1 MNGRG
6 WGSMRQVSV
15 VMALGVACVVG
26 DIGWAPGVPPTSVS
40 ARSRFP
46 RTAGSPVSGVP
57 AVTVRQPSVAPITT
71 PPPETTPQPG
81 LALPYRMTAFDIQDL
96 GPDDLPY
103 ADTRIPSTGP
113 PPLHD
118 RDGLPIKVVDKRRHY
133 SPSGLAQFGLRYEDA
148 YRRTRDPAH
157 LEIAR
162 KALGKL
168 MDLGIEAN
176 GGLFIPYRFDF
187 AMHGIDN
194 EVMRA
199 PWYSAMAQGLA
210 LSLAIRLHRD
220 TEEAGFRDD
229 ADRLFAS
236 FLTVRRGPDP
246 WVTYIDDGFLWLE
259 EYPEPTT
266 PSDHTA
272 NGFNFAVFGIYD
284 YYQATREPAALRI
297 LRASLTT
304 MRHHVADFR
313 VPGGVSRYCLRHGR
327 PQIKYHRVLIWQL
340 RFLSAMS
347 GDPYFARMS
356 RKLAADHP

>member
-1 MNGRG
+1 MIGSG
-6 WGSMRQVSV
+6 WGSIRRVSL
-15 VMALGVACVVG
+15 VMALGVAGIVG
-26 DIGWAPGVPPTSVS
+26 DIGLAPGTQATSVGVS
-40 ARSRFP
+40 SQLP
-46 RTAGSPVSGVP
+46 RTASSPAPVVP
-57 AVTVRQPSVAPITT
+57 AMVLRPLLPPTTT
-71 PPPETTPQPG
+71 PPPG
-81 LALPYRMTAFDIQDL
+81 AALPYRMTAFDIQDL

-118 RDGLPIKVVDKRRHY
+118 RDGLPIKIVDKRRHY

-168 MDLGIEAN
+168 MDLGVEAN
-176 GGLFIPYRFDF
+176 GGVFIPYRFDF
-187 AMHGIDN
+187 AMHGIEN

-236 FLTVRRGPDP
+236 FLTLGRGPDP
-246 WVTYIDDGFLWLE
+246 WVTYVDDGFLWLE

-284 YYQATREPAALRI
+284 YYQATRDLAALQI

-327 PQIKYHRVLIWQL
+327 PQVKYHRVLIWQL

-347 GDPYFARMS
+347 GDPYFASMS

>member
-1 MNGRG
+1 MIGSG
-6 WGSMRQVSV
+6 WGSIRRVSL
-15 VMALGVACVVG
+15 VMALGVAGIVG
-26 DIGWAPGVPPTSVS
+26 DIGLAPGTEATSVGVS
-40 ARSRFP
+40 SQLRP
-46 RTAGSPVSGVP
+46 TAGSPGPGVP
-57 AVTVRQPSVAPITT
+57 AVGVRRPLLTPTT
-71 PPPETTPQPG
+71 APPPG
-81 LALPYRMTAFDIQDL
+81 AALPYRMTAFDIQEL

-103 ADTRIPSTGP
+103 ADTRIPSIGP

-118 RDGLPIKVVDKRRHY
+118 RDGLPIKIVDKRRHY

-148 YRRTRDPAH
+148 YRRTRDAAH

-176 GGLFIPYRFDF
+176 GGVFIPYRFDF
-187 AMHGIDN
+187 AMHEIED

-220 TEEAGFRDD
+220 TEETGFRDD

-236 FLTVRRGPDP
+236 FLALGRGPDP
-246 WVTYIDDGFLWLE
+246 WVTYVDDGFLWLE
-259 EYPEPTT
+259 EYPEPTN

-284 YYQATREPAALRI
+284 YYQSTHDPAALRI
-297 LRASLTT
+297 LNASLTT

-313 VPGGVSRYCLRHGR
+313 VPGGVSKYCLRHGR
-327 PQIKYHRVLIWQL
+327 PQVKYHHVLMWQL

-347 GDPYFARMS
+347 GDPYFASMS

>member
-1 MNGRG
+1 MIGSG
-6 WGSMRQVSV
+6 WGSIRRVS
-15 VMALGVACVVG
+15 VMALGVACIVG
-26 DIGWAPGVPPTSVS
+26 DIGLAPAIEATSAG
-40 ARSRFP
+40 ARSPIP
-46 RTAGSPVSGVP
+46 RTAGSPAPGVP
-57 AVTVRQPSVAPITT
+57 AVAIRRPSVGPTT
-71 PPPETTPQPG
+71 APPPAAP
-81 LALPYRMTAFDIQDL
+81 LPYRLTAYEIREL
-96 GPDDLPY
+96 APDDLPY
-103 ADTRIPSTGP
+103 AETRIPSTGP
-113 PPLHD
+113 PRLHD
-118 RDGLPIKVVDKRRHY
+118 RDGLPIKIVDRQRHY

-157 LEIAR
+157 LKIAR

-168 MDLGIEAN
+168 MDLGVEAN
-176 GGLFIPYRFDF
+176 GGVFISYRFDF

-220 TEEAGFRDD
+220 TEEAGFRAD

-236 FLTVRRGPDP
+236 FLTLGRGSDP
-246 WVTYIDDGFLWLE
+246 WVTYVDDGFLWLE

-284 YYQATREPAALRI
+284 YYQATRDASALQV

-313 VPGGVSRYCLRHGR
+313 VPGGLSRYCLRHGR

-340 RFLSAMS
+340 RFLAAMS
-347 GDPYFARMS
+347 GDPYFASMS
-356 RKLAADHP
+356 RNLAADHP